1 MFAFGCM
8 FFSHRGLT
16 TPRMY
21 CARCIVPG
29 FSWSTSA
36 HGKMRLIFITTPGH
50 LCSGSQNY
58 FRPKEEQV
66 SSGEGYFLLLCF
78 PIYFTS

>member
-8 FFSHRGLT
+8 FFSHRELPQG
-16 TPRMY
+16 
-21 CARCIVPG
+21 CIVPG
-29 FSWSTSA
+29 FPWSTSA
-36 HGKMRLIFITTPGH
+36 HGKMRFIFITTPVH
-50 LCSGSQNY
+50 MFHGSQNY